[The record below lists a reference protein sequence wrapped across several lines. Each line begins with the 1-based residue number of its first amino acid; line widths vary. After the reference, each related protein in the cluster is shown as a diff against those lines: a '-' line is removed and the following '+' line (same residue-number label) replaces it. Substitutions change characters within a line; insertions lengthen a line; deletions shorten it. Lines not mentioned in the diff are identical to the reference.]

1 MPETVSF
8 IHLDLGIGGAENLV
22 INAAK
27 GLKSKGH
34 DVTIYTSHHD
44 PKRAFKETTDGT
56 LKVVVYASW
65 IPRQIFGRFT
75 IFLSTFRMILICIM
89 MLINSNI
96 ADIVFTDQVS
106 TVNPFVR
113 LFGLAR
119 SRLIFYC
126 HYPDVL
132 LCVDR
137 GSLIKRMYRY
147 PFDMLERYTTSV
159 CDVLLVNSEFTAKTL
174 RDTFPDTKQDIQVLY
189 PPIDTTAKVPNKPPQ
204 SFPPELS
211 KQQPYLL
218 SLNRY
223 ERKKDLALV
232 IESYAEFIGS
242 KGSKPAAVTSPLLVV
257 AGGYDPR
264 LDENVQY
271 YTELKNLA
279 STLNVSDKVLFIQ
292 NASDDTRMYLL
303 AHATAVI
310 YSPQGEHF
318 GIVPCEAMA
327 VGTPVIAWNNGGP
340 KESVLHTQTGFL
352 CNKRSDFS
360 KSISRI
366 VSMKPHE
373 IVEMSKKCKER
384 VVNTFSLSAFANKLN
399 SYATK

>member
-1 MPETVSF
+1 MPRTVSF

-56 LKVVVYASW
+56 LKVVVYGSW
-65 IPRQIFGRFT
+65 IPRQLFGGLT
-75 IFLSTFRMILICIM
+75 IFLSTFRMLYICFL
-89 MLINSNI
+89 MLLNSNV
-96 ADIVFTDQVS
+96 ADVVFTDQVS
-106 TVNPFVR
+106 AVNPFVR

-137 GSLIKRMYRY
+137 GSWIKRMYRY

-174 RDTFPDTKQDIQVLY
+174 RETFPSTKQDIQVLY
-189 PPIDTTAKVPNKPPQ
+189 PPIDTSAKVPSKPPS
-204 SFPPELS
+204 SFPPELANNR
-211 KQQPYLL
+211 PYLL

-223 ERKKDLALV
+223 ERKKDLVLV
-232 IESYAEFIGS
+232 IEAFAEYTTSSNNS
-242 KGSKPAAVTSPLLVV
+242 KTSPFLVV

-264 LDENVQY
+264 LDENVEY
-271 YTELKNLA
+271 YTELTKLA
-279 STLNVSDKVLFIQ
+279 SNLNVSDKVIFIQ
-292 NASDDTRMYLL
+292 NVSDETRMYLL

-310 YSPQGEHF
+310 YSPQNEHF

-327 VGTPVIAWNNGGP
+327 AGTPVIAWNNGGP
-340 KESVLHTQTGFL
+340 KESVVHTQTGFL
-352 CNKRSDFS
+352 CNKRSDFA
-360 KSISRI
+360 KSITRVI
-366 VSMKPHE
+366 GMKPEE
-373 IVEMSKKCKER
+373 IVEMSRKCKER
-384 VVNTFSLSAFANKLN
+384 VTNHFSLTAFSNQLN

>member
-1 MPETVSF
+1 MTRSVSF

-56 LKVVVYASW
+56 LKVVVYGAW
-65 IPRQIFGRFT
+65 IPRQIFGGLT
-75 IFLSTFRMILICIM
+75 ILLSTFRMLYICVL
-89 MLINSNI
+89 MLLNSNV
-96 ADIVFTDQVS
+96 ADVVFTDQVS
-106 TVNPFVR
+106 AVNPFVR
-113 LFGLAR
+113 MFGLAR

-137 GSLIKRMYRY
+137 GSWIKRMYRY
-147 PFDMLERYTTSV
+147 PFDILERYTTSV

-174 RDTFPDTKQDIQVLY
+174 RETFPSTNQDIQVLY
-189 PPIDTTAKVPNKPPQ
+189 PPIDTSAKVVSKPPS
-204 SFPPELS
+204 SFPPELANR
-211 KQQPYLL
+211 PYFL

-232 IESYAEFIGS
+232 IESFAEYMTTS
-242 KGSKPAAVTSPLLVV
+242 KSKNSTLSPLLVV

-264 LDENVQY
+264 LDENVEY
-271 YTELKNLA
+271 YAELAKLASELK
-279 STLNVSDKVLFIQ
+279 VSDKVIFIQ
-292 NASDDTRMYLL
+292 NVSDETRLYLL

-310 YSPQGEHF
+310 YSPQNEHF

-327 VGTPVIAWNNGGP
+327 AGTPVIAWNNGGP

-360 KSISRI
+360 KSITR
-366 VSMKPHE
+366 VVGMKPEE
-373 IVEMSKKCKER
+373 IVDMSKKCKER
-384 VVNTFSLSAFANKLN
+384 VTSLFSLTAFSNQLN

>member
-1 MPETVSF
+1 MPKTVSF

-27 GLKSKGH
+27 GLKGRGH
-34 DVTIYTSHHD
+34 NVTIYTSHHD

-56 LKVVVYASW
+56 LNVVVYGSW

-75 IFLSTFRMILICIM
+75 IFLSTFRMLYICLLM
-89 MLINSNI
+89 FLNGHV

-106 TVNPFVR
+106 AVNPFVR
-113 LFGLAR
+113 MFGLAR

-137 GSLIKRMYRY
+137 GSWIKRMYRY

-189 PPIDTTAKVPNKPPQ
+189 PPIDTSVKVPTKPPA
-204 SFPPELS
+204 SFPSDLVNRT
-211 KQQPYLL
+211 YFL

-232 IESYAEFIGS
+232 IEAFAEFMKLS
-242 KGSKPAAVTSPLLVV
+242 KKSSSAPFLVM

-271 YTELKNLA
+271 YAELNKLA
-279 STLNVSDKVLFIQ
+279 SDLKISDKVIFIQ
-292 NASDDTRMYLL
+292 NVSDDTRMYLL
-303 AHATAVI
+303 AHATAVV
-310 YSPQGEHF
+310 YSPQNEHF
-318 GIVPCEAMA
+318 GIVPCESMA

-340 KESVLHTQTGFL
+340 KESVVHTQTGFL

-366 VSMKPHE
+366 VAMNPEE
-373 IVEMSKKCKER
+373 IVDMSKKCKDR
-384 VVNTFSLSAFANKLN
+384 VMNNFSLTAFANQLN